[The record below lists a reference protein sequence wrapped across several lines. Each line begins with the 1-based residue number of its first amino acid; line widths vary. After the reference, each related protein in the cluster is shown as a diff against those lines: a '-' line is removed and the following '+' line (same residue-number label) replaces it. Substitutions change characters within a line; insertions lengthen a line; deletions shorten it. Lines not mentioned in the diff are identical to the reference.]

1 MAMMKSFTVSGS
13 VVVGAVVLMTGAPL
27 ADLSARPLAQLQQQ
41 QQQQPPP
48 PPPQQPTEVAISL
61 VNPGVR
67 PVLGLPDFTVPGGD
81 AKFRDVAR
89 VLAETLWNDL
99 DFEQEFHMIDRKAT
113 AGIPPATSAET
124 IAFDRWEGFGAHF
137 VVLGVVRPTASGF
150 DVDVQVIGVRGAAR
164 GRRDHGASYGPCT
177 IQNVRACAHYIADD
191 MHAKL
196 RQLDGVARTKI
207 AFTSDRNAAPM
218 LNRRLANSGDAKEI
232 YIADYDGENETRI
245 TANNSLNIS
254 PVWGP
259 DTRTLAYVSY
269 VTGFPDIY
277 LTLFDGRAPTR
288 PANGN
293 DRNQHYL
300 PVISPDGQRI
310 AFASSRGGSTDI
322 WVVGRSGGSPPRN
335 LTPNTPNSI
344 DTTPTWSPSG
354 DQIAFVSDRT
364 GRKGIYVM
372 RADGLDQQR
381 IYGDMEADRPTWSK
395 LNFIAFSVVGGGA
408 HDIALLDVR
417 DRSVRMLTDG
427 RGANESP
434 SVSPNGRHVAFV
446 TTRWGKAQ
454 IATVGIDGKNIRRLT
469 EAGNNGWPNWSPSPS
484 LQSRS
489 K

>member
-1 MAMMKSFTVSGS
+1 MMMPSKPLLECAAAIAG
-13 VVVGAVVLMTGAPL
+13 VVLLAVGLPPAELTAKPL
-27 ADLSARPLAQLQQQ
+27 PDQQQQQ

-48 PPPQQPTEVAISL
+48 QQPTEIVYSL
-61 VNPGVR
+61 LNPGVR
-67 PVLGLPDFTVPGGD
+67 PVLGLPDFTVQGGD
-81 AKFRDVAR
+81 AKLQDVGR

-99 DFEQEFHMIDRKAT
+99 DYEQEFHMIDRKST

-124 IAFDRWEGFGAHF
+124 IAYDRWEGFGAHF
-137 VVLGVVRPTASGF
+137 VVLGVVRPTAAGF
-150 DVDVQVIGVRGAAR
+150 DVELQVVGVRGAAR

-177 IQNVRACAHYIADD
+177 LANVRACAHFIADD

-196 RQLDGVARTKI
+196 RQLDGVARTKV

-288 PANGN
+288 PANGS

-310 AFASSRGGSTDI
+310 AFASSRAGSTDI
-322 WVVGRSGGSPPRN
+322 WVVNRDGSNLRN

-354 DQIAFVSDRT
+354 DRIAFVSDRT
-364 GRKGIYVM
+364 GRKGIYIM

-395 LNFIAFSVVGGGA
+395 LDFIAFSVVGGGA

-434 SVSPNGRHVAFV
+434 SVSPNGRHVVFV
-446 TTRWGKAQ
+446 TTRWGRAQ

>member
-1 MAMMKSFTVSGS
+1 MKTPMKILVLTGC
-13 VVVGAVVLMTGAPL
+13 VVTAAAVVLAGPPIGE
-27 ADLSARPLAQLQQQ
+27 LSARPLAGQQQ
-41 QQQQPPP
+41 QQQPP
-48 PPPQQPTEVAISL
+48 PPPQQPTEVAVSL
-61 VNPGVR
+61 TNPGTR
-67 PVLGLPDFTVPGGD
+67 PALGLPDFVVQGGD
-81 AKFRDVAR
+81 AKLRDVAR

-99 DFEQEFHMIDRKAT
+99 DYEQEFHMIDRKESAAIPVAAT
-113 AGIPPATSAET
+113 ADA

-137 VVLGVVRPTASGF
+137 VVLGVVRPSSSGF

-177 IQNVRACAHYIADD
+177 LANVRACAHYIADD

-196 RQLDGVARTKI
+196 RQLDGVARTKV

-277 LTLFDGRAPTR
+277 VTLFDGRAPTR

-300 PVISPDGQRI
+300 PVVSPDGERI
-310 AFASSRGGSTDI
+310 AFASSRGGSHDI
-322 WVVGRSGGSPPRN
+322 WVVNRNGSGLRN

-344 DTTPTWSPSG
+344 DTTPTWSPAG
-354 DQIAFVSDRT
+354 DRIAFVSDRT
-364 GRKGIYVM
+364 GRKGIYTM

-427 RGANESP
+427 KGANESP
-434 SVSPNGRHVAFV
+434 SVAPNGRHVAFV
-446 TTRWGKAQ
+446 TTRWGRQQ
-454 IATVGIDGKNIRRLT
+454 IATVGIDGRNVRRLT